1 MAEES
6 MDVGSPVSI
15 EGRDWFSDWLNTGT
29 VAQRSVEIYGRPDLF
44 AEFESLERQLS
55 VAKEIEESGDKVL
68 GDTGVETIEK
78 KMEDLYAEWQ
88 KSKTTWFIRALTSAE
103 IEQIKDDCGF
113 PDDLPDDADKA
124 AEREHEKANE
134 KANTKANHEMVARA
148 LVKVQNPSGET
159 VKESITPAE
168 VEQLHARLGDAQILR
183 LVAAA
188 MVAMTQEVSI
198 PVPLSRKNSK
208 NARNS

>member
-1 MAEES
+1 MTGELN
-6 MDVGSPVSI
+6 VGDAVPAG
-15 EGRDWFSDWLNTGT
+15 EGWFDQWLNTGT

-78 KMEDLYAEWQ
+78 KMEDLYTEWQ
-88 KSKTTWFIRALTSAE
+88 KSKTTWFIRALTSSE
-103 IEQIKDDCGF
+103 IEQIRDDCGF
-113 PDDLPDDADKA
+113 PDEPEDEADKEA
-124 AEREHEKANE
+124 QKAYERDTER
-134 KANTKANHEMVARA
+134 ANTQANHEMVSRA
-148 LVKVQNPSGET
+148 LVKVQNPAGET
-159 VKESITPAE
+159 VKESITPGE
-168 VEQLHARLGDAQILR
+168 VEQMHARLGDTQILR

>member
-1 MAEES
+1 MAEELN
-6 MDVGSPVSI
+6 VGESVPA
-15 EGRDWFSDWLNTGT
+15 GDDWFDAWLNTGT

-44 AEFESLERQLS
+44 AEFEALERQLS

-68 GDTGVETIEK
+68 GDTGVDTIEK

-88 KSKTTWFIRALTSAE
+88 KSKTTWFIRALTSSE
-103 IEQIKDDCGF
+103 VEKIKDDCGF
-113 PDDLPDDADKA
+113 PDEIPDDADKDA
-124 AEREHEKANE
+124 RKEHDKAVE
-134 KANTKANHEMVARA
+134 AANTKANHEMVARA
-148 LVKVQNPSGET
+148 LVKVQNPSGDT
-159 VKESITPAE
+159 VKDSITPAE
-168 VEQLHARLGDAQILR
+168 VAALQKKLGDTQILR

>member
-1 MAEES
+1 MAEELN
-6 MDVGSPVSI
+6 VGEPVPA
-15 EGRDWFSDWLNTGT
+15 GDDWFDAWLNTGT

-44 AEFESLERQLS
+44 AEFEALERQLS

-68 GDTGVETIEK
+68 GDTGVDTIEK

-88 KSKTTWFIRALTSAE
+88 KSKTTWFIRALTSSE
-103 IEQIKDDCGF
+103 VEKIKDDCGF
-113 PDDLPDDADKA
+113 PDELPDDADKDA
-124 AEREHEKANE
+124 RKEHDKAVE
-134 KANTKANHEMVARA
+134 AANTKANHEMVARA
-148 LVKVQNPSGET
+148 LVKVQNPSGGT
-159 VKESITPAE
+159 VKDSITPAE
-168 VEQLHARLGDAQILR
+168 VAVLQKKLGDTQILR

-208 NARNS
+208 DARSS

>member
-1 MAEES
+1 MTGELNVGES
-6 MDVGSPVSI
+6 VPAG
-15 EGRDWFSDWLNTGT
+15 EGWFDQWLNTGT

-78 KMEDLYAEWQ
+78 KMEDLYTEWQ
-88 KSKTTWFIRALTSAE
+88 KSKTTWFIRALTSSE
-103 IEQIKDDCGF
+103 IEQIRDDCGF
-113 PDDLPDDADKA
+113 PDEPEDEDDKEAQKA
-124 AEREHEKANE
+124 YERDTER
-134 KANTKANHEMVARA
+134 ANTQANHEMVSRA
-148 LVKVQNPSGET
+148 LVKVQNPAGET
-159 VKESITPAE
+159 VKETITPAE
-168 VEQLHARLGDAQILR
+168 VEQLHARLGDTQILR

>member
-1 MAEES
+1 MTGELN
-6 MDVGSPVSI
+6 VGDAVPAG
-15 EGRDWFSDWLNTGT
+15 EGWFDQWLNTGT

-44 AEFESLERQLS
+44 AEFEALERQLS

-68 GDTGVETIEK
+68 GDTGVDTIEK

-88 KSKTTWFIRALTSAE
+88 KSKTTWFIRALTSSE
-103 IEQIKDDCGF
+103 VEKIKDDCGF
-113 PDDLPDDADKA
+113 PDEIPDDADKDA
-124 AEREHEKANE
+124 RKEHDKAVE
-134 KANTKANHEMVARA
+134 AANTKANHEMVARA
-148 LVKVQNPSGET
+148 LVKVQNPSGDT
-159 VKESITPAE
+159 VKDSITPAE
-168 VEQLHARLGDAQILR
+168 VAVLQKKLGDTQILR

-208 NARNS
+208 GARSS

>member
-1 MAEES
+1 MAEELN
-6 MDVGSPVSI
+6 VGEPVPA
-15 EGRDWFSDWLNTGT
+15 GDDWFDAWLNTGT

-44 AEFESLERQLS
+44 AEFEALERQLS

-68 GDTGVETIEK
+68 GDTGVDTIEK

-88 KSKTTWFIRALTSAE
+88 KSKTTWFIRALTSSE
-103 IEQIKDDCGF
+103 VEKIKDDCGF
-113 PDDLPDDADKA
+113 PDELPDDADKDA
-124 AEREHEKANE
+124 RKEHDKAVE
-134 KANTKANHEMVARA
+134 VANTKANHEMVARA
-148 LVKVQNPSGET
+148 LVKVQNPSGDT
-159 VKESITPAE
+159 VKDSITPAE
-168 VEQLHARLGDAQILR
+168 VAVLQKKLGDTQILR

-208 NARNS
+208 DARSS

>member
-1 MAEES
+1 MAEELN
-6 MDVGSPVSI
+6 VGEPVPA
-15 EGRDWFSDWLNTGT
+15 GDDWFDAWLNTGT

-44 AEFESLERQLS
+44 AEFEALERQLS

-68 GDTGVETIEK
+68 GDTGVDTIEK

-88 KSKTTWFIRALTSAE
+88 KSKTTWFIRALTSSE
-103 IEQIKDDCGF
+103 VEKIKDDCGF
-113 PDDLPDDADKA
+113 PDEIPDDADKDA
-124 AEREHEKANE
+124 RKEHDKAVE
-134 KANTKANHEMVARA
+134 AANTKANHEMVARA
-148 LVKVQNPSGET
+148 LVKVQNPSGDT
-159 VKESITPAE
+159 VKDSITPAE
-168 VEQLHARLGDAQILR
+168 VAVLQKKLGDTQILR

-208 NARNS
+208 DARSS

>member
-1 MAEES
+1 MTGELN
-6 MDVGSPVSI
+6 VGEAVPAG
-15 EGRDWFSDWLNTGT
+15 EGWFDQWLNTGT
-29 VAQRSVEIYGRPDLF
+29 VAQRSVEIYGRPDYF
-44 AEFESLERQLS
+44 AEFEALERELS
-55 VAKEIEESGDKVL
+55 VAKEIAESGEKML
-68 GDTGVETIEK
+68 GDTGVDTIEAK
-78 KMEDLYAEWQ
+78 IEDLYAKWQ
-88 KSKTTWFIRALTSAE
+88 ASKTTWFIRALTAVE

-168 VEQLHARLGDAQILR
+168 VEQLHARLGDTQILR

>member
-1 MAEES
+1 MAEELN
-6 MDVGSPVSI
+6 VGEPVPA
-15 EGRDWFSDWLNTGT
+15 GDDWFDAWLNTGT

-44 AEFESLERQLS
+44 AEFEALERQLS

-68 GDTGVETIEK
+68 GDTGVDTIEK

-88 KSKTTWFIRALTSAE
+88 KSKTTWFIRALTSSE
-103 IEQIKDDCGF
+103 VEKIKDDCGF
-113 PDDLPDDADKA
+113 PDELPDDADKDA
-124 AEREHEKANE
+124 RKEHDKAVE
-134 KANTKANHEMVARA
+134 AANTKANHEMVARA
-148 LVKVQNPSGET
+148 LVKVQNPSGDT
-159 VKESITPAE
+159 VKDSITPAE
-168 VEQLHARLGDAQILR
+168 VAVLQKKLGDTQILR

-208 NARNS
+208 DARSS

>member
-1 MAEES
+1 MTGELN
-6 MDVGSPVSI
+6 VGDAVPAG
-15 EGRDWFSDWLNTGT
+15 EGWFDQWLNTGT

-148 LVKVQNPSGET
+148 LVKVQNPAGET

-168 VEQLHARLGDAQILR
+168 VEQLHARLGDTQILR

-208 NARNS
+208 ADRSS